1 MANKLLSAIEDNVL
15 MSAGSVPVVIEGIE
29 HIYDTKDSLPS
40 ESSHNS
46 HELLYLRDG
55 KIEVSV
61 EGGGKISLGK
71 GSTIVIRPLVKHRLI
86 IKSNRADIL
95 NLYFGFIHDTK
106 ELSVAR
112 EGRGESS
119 GKQKKE
125 AKNNSA
131 GPSVSIP
138 GSMAQ
143 ISLESFLKF
152 ADLGLTEDNE
162 MTSQPCFVVT
172 GNEKTEISMLA
183 ERIVSEMGDERFSK
197 DLMIQTLTV
206 ELMIN
211 LSRAMRNE
219 WEENIRVKTG
229 KAKELVAIARQYMD
243 DNFDQGITVAQAAA
257 YVFLSQGYFT
267 RAFKDETGTSP
278 MNYLMKKRI
287 ERSCLLLENN
297 EIKVSAI
304 SLQSGFSSPQRFN
317 VAFRKLMGMTPM
329 EYRKRHLK

>member
-1 MANKLLSAIEDNVL
+1 MANKLLSAIEDDVF

-61 EGGGKISLGK
+61 EGGGKIALGK

-86 IKSNRADIL
+86 IKSNKADIL

-106 ELSVAR
+106 ELSAAR
-112 EGRGESS
+112 EGGRIASAD
-119 GKQKKE
+119 KKT
-125 AKNNSA
+125 SA
-131 GPSVSIP
+131 GPSVAIP

-152 ADLGLTEDNE
+152 ADMGLTEDNE
-162 MTSQPCFVVT
+162 MVSQPCFVLT
-172 GNEKTEISMLA
+172 GAEKAEISLLA
-183 ERIVSEMGDERFSK
+183 ERIVSEMSDNRYSK

-243 DNFDQGITVAQAAA
+243 DNFDQGITVAQAAQ

-267 RAFKDETGTSP
+267 RAFRDETGMSP

-287 ERSCLLLENN
+287 ERACLLLENN

-329 EYRKRHLK
+329 EYRKLHLK

>member
-1 MANKLLSAIEDNVL
+1 MANKLLSAIEDDVF

-29 HIYDTKDSLPS
+29 HIYDTRDSLPS

-61 EGGGKISLGK
+61 EGGGKITLGK
-71 GSTIVIRPLVKHRLI
+71 GSTIVIRPLVKHRLM
-86 IKSNRADIL
+86 IKSNKAEIL

-106 ELSVAR
+106 ELSAAR
-112 EGRGESS
+112 EGGRTASAD
-119 GKQKKE
+119 KKS
-125 AKNNSA
+125 SA
-131 GPSVSIP
+131 GPSVAIP
-138 GSMAQ
+138 GSMAR

-152 ADLGLTEDNE
+152 ADMGLTEDNE
-162 MTSQPCFVVT
+162 MVSQPCFVLT
-172 GNEKTEISMLA
+172 GAEKAEISLLA
-183 ERIVSEMGDERFSK
+183 ERIVSEMSDNRYSK
-197 DLMIQTLTV
+197 ELMIQTLTV

-243 DNFDQGITVAQAAA
+243 DNFDQGITVAQAAQ

-267 RAFKDETGTSP
+267 RAFRDETGMSP

-287 ERSCLLLENN
+287 ERACLLLENN

-329 EYRKRHLK
+329 EYRKLHLK

>member
-1 MANKLLSAIEDNVL
+1 MANKLLSAIEDDVF

-61 EGGGKISLGK
+61 EGGGKITLGK
-71 GSTIVIRPLVKHRLI
+71 GSTIVIRPLVKHRLM
-86 IKSNRADIL
+86 IKSNKAEIL

-106 ELSVAR
+106 ELSAAR
-112 EGRGESS
+112 EGGRTASAD
-119 GKQKKE
+119 KKS
-125 AKNNSA
+125 SA
-131 GPSVSIP
+131 GPSVAIP
-138 GSMAQ
+138 GSMAR

-152 ADLGLTEDNE
+152 ADMGLTEDNE
-162 MTSQPCFVVT
+162 MVSQPCFVLT
-172 GNEKTEISMLA
+172 GAEKAEISLLA
-183 ERIVSEMGDERFSK
+183 ERIVSEMSDNRYSK

-243 DNFDQGITVAQAAA
+243 DNFDQGITVAQAAQ

-267 RAFKDETGTSP
+267 RAFRDETGMSP

-287 ERSCLLLENN
+287 ERACLLLENN

-329 EYRKRHLK
+329 EYRKLHLK

>member
-1 MANKLLSAIEDNVL
+1 MANKVLSAIEDDVF

-61 EGGGKISLGK
+61 EGGGKITLGK
-71 GSTIVIRPLVKHRLI
+71 GSTIVIRPLVKHRLM
-86 IKSNRADIL
+86 IKSNKAEIL

-106 ELSVAR
+106 ELSAAR
-112 EGRGESS
+112 EGGRTASAD
-119 GKQKKE
+119 KKS
-125 AKNNSA
+125 SA
-131 GPSVSIP
+131 GPSVAIP
-138 GSMAQ
+138 GSMAR

-152 ADLGLTEDNE
+152 ADMGLTEDNE
-162 MTSQPCFVVT
+162 MVSQPCFVLT
-172 GNEKTEISMLA
+172 GAEKAEISLLA
-183 ERIVSEMGDERFSK
+183 ERIVSEMSDNRYSK

-243 DNFDQGITVAQAAA
+243 DNFDQGITVAQAAQ

-267 RAFKDETGTSP
+267 RAFRDETGMSP

-287 ERSCLLLENN
+287 ERACLLLENN

-329 EYRKRHLK
+329 EYRKLHLK

>member
-1 MANKLLSAIEDNVL
+1 MANKLLSAIEDDVF

-61 EGGGKISLGK
+61 EGGGKIALGK

-86 IKSNRADIL
+86 IKSNKADIL

-106 ELSVAR
+106 ELSAAR
-112 EGRGESS
+112 EGGRIASAE
-119 GKQKKE
+119 KKT
-125 AKNNSA
+125 SA
-131 GPSVSIP
+131 GPSVAIP

-162 MTSQPCFVVT
+162 MVSQPCFVLT
-172 GNEKTEISMLA
+172 GAEKAEISLLA
-183 ERIVSEMGDERFSK
+183 ERIVSEMSDNRYSK

-243 DNFDQGITVAQAAA
+243 DNFDQGITVAQAAQ

-267 RAFKDETGTSP
+267 RAFRDETGMSP

-287 ERSCLLLENN
+287 ERACLLLENN

-329 EYRKRHLK
+329 EYRKLHLK

>member
-1 MANKLLSAIEDNVL
+1 MANKLLSAIEDDVF

-29 HIYDTKDSLPS
+29 HIYDTRDSLPS

-61 EGGGKISLGK
+61 DGGGKIVLGK

-106 ELSVAR
+106 ELSAAR
-112 EGRGESS
+112 EGNRVANAD
-119 GKQKKE
+119 KKS
-125 AKNNSA
+125 SA
-131 GPSVSIP
+131 GPSVAIP

-152 ADLGLTEDNE
+152 ADMGLTEDNE
-162 MTSQPCFVVT
+162 MVSQPCFVLT
-172 GNEKTEISMLA
+172 GAEKTEISLLA
-183 ERIVSEMGDERFSK
+183 ERIVSEMSDNRYSK

-206 ELMIN
+206 ELMII

-243 DNFDQGITVAQAAA
+243 DNFDQGITVAQAAQ

-267 RAFKDETGTSP
+267 RAFRDETGMSP

-287 ERSCLLLENN
+287 ERACLLLENN

>member
-1 MANKLLSAIEDNVL
+1 MANKLLSAIEDDIF

-40 ESSHNS
+40 ESAHNS

-61 EGGGKISLGK
+61 EGGGKITLGK

-86 IKSNRADIL
+86 IKSNKADIL

-106 ELSVAR
+106 ELSAAR
-112 EGRGESS
+112 EGGRTASAD
-119 GKQKKE
+119 KKS
-125 AKNNSA
+125 SA
-131 GPSVSIP
+131 GPSVAIP
-138 GSMAQ
+138 GSMAR

-162 MTSQPCFVVT
+162 MVSQSCFVLT
-172 GNEKTEISMLA
+172 GAEKAEISLLA
-183 ERIVSEMGDERFSK
+183 ERIVSEMSDNRYSK

-243 DNFDQGITVAQAAA
+243 DNFDQGITVAQAAQ

-267 RAFKDETGTSP
+267 RAFRDETGMSP

-287 ERSCLLLENN
+287 ERACLLLENN

-329 EYRKRHLK
+329 EYRKLHLK

>member
-1 MANKLLSAIEDNVL
+1 MANKLLSAIEDDVL

-61 EGGGKISLGK
+61 EGGGKITLGK
-71 GSTIVIRPLVKHRLI
+71 GSTIVIRPLVKHRLM
-86 IKSNRADIL
+86 IKSNKAEIL

-106 ELSVAR
+106 ELSAAR
-112 EGRGESS
+112 AGGRTASAD
-119 GKQKKE
+119 KKS
-125 AKNNSA
+125 SA
-131 GPSVSIP
+131 GPSVAIP
-138 GSMAQ
+138 GSMAR

-152 ADLGLTEDNE
+152 ADMGLTEDNE
-162 MTSQPCFVVT
+162 MVSQPCFVLT
-172 GNEKTEISMLA
+172 GAEKAEISLLA
-183 ERIVSEMGDERFSK
+183 ERIVSEMSDNRYSK

-206 ELMIN
+206 ELMII

-243 DNFDQGITVAQAAA
+243 DNFDQGITVAQAAQ

-267 RAFKDETGTSP
+267 RAFRDETGMSP

-287 ERSCLLLENN
+287 ERACLLLENN

-329 EYRKRHLK
+329 EYRKLHLK

>member
-1 MANKLLSAIEDNVL
+1 MANKLLSAIEDNVF

-29 HIYDTKDSLPS
+29 HIYNTKDSLPT

-46 HELLYLRDG
+46 HELLYLRNG

-61 EGGGKISLGK
+61 DGGGKITLGK
-71 GSTIVIRPLVKHRLI
+71 GSAIVIRPLVKHRLI
-86 IKSNRADIL
+86 IKSEEADIL
-95 NLYFGFIHDTK
+95 NLYFGFIHDLK
-106 ELSVAR
+106 ELSAAR
-112 EGRGESS
+112 EGRGEVA
-119 GKQKKE
+119 GKKG
-125 AKNNSA
+125 AKNNTA
-131 GPSVSIP
+131 GPSVAIP

-152 ADLGLTEDNE
+152 ADLGLTEDND

-172 GNEKTEISMLA
+172 GTEKTEISMLA
-183 ERIVSEMGDERFSK
+183 ERIVSEMNAERYSK

-243 DNFDQGITVAQAAA
+243 DNFDQGITVAQAAQ

-287 ERSCLLLENN
+287 ERSCMLLENN

>member
-1 MANKLLSAIEDNVL
+1 MANKLLSAIEDDVF

-61 EGGGKISLGK
+61 EGGGKIALGK

-86 IKSNRADIL
+86 IKSNKADIL

-106 ELSVAR
+106 ELSAAR
-112 EGRGESS
+112 EGGRIASAD
-119 GKQKKE
+119 KKT
-125 AKNNSA
+125 SA
-131 GPSVSIP
+131 GPSVAIP

-152 ADLGLTEDNE
+152 ADMGLTEDNE
-162 MTSQPCFVVT
+162 MVSQPCFVLT
-172 GNEKTEISMLA
+172 GAEKAEISLLA
-183 ERIVSEMGDERFSK
+183 ERIVSEMSDNRYSK

-243 DNFDQGITVAQAAA
+243 DNFDQGITVAQAAQ

-267 RAFKDETGTSP
+267 RAFRDETGMSP

-287 ERSCLLLENN
+287 ERACLLLEND
-297 EIKVSAI
+297 EIKV
-304 SLQSGFSSPQRFN
+304 
-317 VAFRKLMGMTPM
+317 
-329 EYRKRHLK
+329 